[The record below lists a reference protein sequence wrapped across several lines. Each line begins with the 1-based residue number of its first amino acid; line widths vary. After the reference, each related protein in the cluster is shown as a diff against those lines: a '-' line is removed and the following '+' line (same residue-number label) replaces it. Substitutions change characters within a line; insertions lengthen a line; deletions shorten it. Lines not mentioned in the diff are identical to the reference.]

1 MTRRTFD
8 LLNWVTDG
16 DLQAL
21 SPSRGSAPKRAI
33 DAEPVIALGAPAFYG
48 QAWIES

>member
-1 MTRRTFD
+1 MMRRTFD
-8 LLNWVTDG
+8 LLNWITDG

-33 DAEPVIALGAPAFYG
+33 DAEPVVVLGASAF
-48 QAWIES
+48 